1 MNNITGSL
9 KWSNGSINEKS
20 KLDDKKTYMINAGE
34 HIPAHRQAHEYKTPI
49 NEVDARFF
57 NLPVNDLNLN
67 NKKEENNLKF
77 IEREQIANISLN
89 PFLINSNYVNDIA
102 NRDKFLIPKDSN
114 IINN

>member
-1 MNNITGSL
+1 MNNITGTL

-20 KLDDKKTYMINAGE
+20 KLDDKKTYMNNT
-34 HIPAHRQAHEYKTPI
+34 QAHTQEYETSI

-77 IEREQIANISLN
+77 LEREQIANISLN